1 MSDESLN
8 SKKTIKHLR
17 RGLSIYKTGRSPF
30 WHARIYDAV
39 KKKYVVRTTKEMN
52 RIEAAEVAEEIV
64 DTYKKKQNTA
74 HASLKER
81 SFEHYAKLLS
91 DVTEQKAR
99 SSRNKYAFSDQA
111 KILFREKDGLV
122 SYFGKHDVGKITSGM
137 VRDYLLFLDK
147 RRDQPLAMSTKS
159 KQCGVI
165 RQVLMLALEDG
176 VIDIVPPMPKQ
187 RTVDKP
193 RVSFSDAEYALLLE
207 AARTIAD
214 GAETLVRGVP
224 VTREHYNVIV
234 FAVHSFLR
242 PTETELFGIRYCGIE
257 VMDAEPR
264 HLLMTLTG
272 KTGYRKSASLN
283 AAVDIFEK
291 QRLMN
296 VNAKPTDYVFMPE
309 STNRTTATNTYR
321 RIFNHFLQET
331 GLKKDKDGNDRSPYS
346 LRHYALQ
353 TRLVKSDGKVNI
365 YWLAENAGTSVDQL
379 ERFYL
384 KNLAPSA
391 AKVRNIQSFGD
402 A

>member
-1 MSDESLN
+1 MVEESQN

-39 KKKYVVRTTKEMN
+39 KKKYVVRSTKETN

-64 DTYKKKQNTA
+64 ETYKKKQNSS
-74 HASLKER
+74 HAVSKDR
-81 SFEHYAKLLS
+81 SFEHYAKMLS
-91 DVTEQKAR
+91 EITKQKAKA
-99 SSRNKYAFSDQA
+99 SRNKYAFTDQA

-122 SYFGKHDVGKITSGM
+122 SYFGKYDVGKITPGN

-147 RRDQPLAMSTKS
+147 RREKPLAMSTKS

-176 VIDIVPPMPKQ
+176 VIDIIPPMPKQ

-193 RVSFSDAEYALLLE
+193 RVSFSDAEYGLLLD
-207 AARTIAD
+207 AARKIAD
-214 GAETLVRGVP
+214 AGETRVRGVP

-242 PTETELFGIRYCGIE
+242 PTETELFGIRHCDIE
-257 VMDAEPR
+257 MMDTEPR

-272 KTGYRKSASLN
+272 KTGYRKSATLD
-283 AAVDIFEK
+283 AAVDIYAK
-291 QRLMN
+291 QMLLHSE
-296 VNAKPTDYVFMPE
+296 AKPTDYVFMPE
-309 STNRTTATNTYR
+309 YPNRTTATNTYR

-402 A
+402 V

>member
-1 MSDESLN
+1 MAEESSNRQVAL
-8 SKKTIKHLR
+8 KHLR
-17 RGLSIYKTGRSPF
+17 RGLAIYKTGRSPF
-30 WHARIYDAV
+30 WHARLYDPA
-39 KKKYVVRTTKEMN
+39 KKRYVVRSTKETT
-52 RIEAAEVAEEIV
+52 RLDAAEVAEEIV
-64 DTYKKKQNTA
+64 AAYLSKQNND
-74 HASLKER
+74 HAVRKER

-91 DVTEQKAR
+91 ELTKQKAKA
-99 SSRNKYAFSDQA
+99 SRNKYAFSDQA
-111 KILFREKDGLV
+111 KVLFREGDGLV

-176 VIDIVPPMPKQ
+176 VIDIIPPMPKQ
-187 RTVDKP
+187 RTVDRP
-193 RVSFSDAEYALLLE
+193 RVSFTDAEYGRLLK
-207 AARTIAD
+207 AARHIAD
-214 GAETLVRGVP
+214 AGEIRVRGVP

-242 PTETELFGIRYCGIE
+242 PTETELFGIRYCDIN
-257 VMDAEPR
+257 VVRDDPK

-272 KTGYRKSASLN
+272 KTGYRQSASLE
-283 AAVDIFEK
+283 AAVDIYDK
-291 QRLMN
+291 QCRLHSTR
-296 VNAKPTDYVFMPE
+296 KETDYVFMPE
-309 STNRTTATNTYR
+309 YANRTTAVNTYR
-321 RIFNHFLQET
+321 RIFNHMLEAAD
-331 GLKKDKDGNDRSPYS
+331 LKKDKDGNDRSPYS

-402 A
+402 

>member
-1 MSDESLN
+1 MPDESLN

-30 WHARIYDAV
+30 WHVRIYDAV
-39 KKKYVVRTTKEMN
+39 KKKYVVRSSKETN

-74 HASLKER
+74 HAVSKDR

-91 DVTEQKAR
+91 AITLQK
-99 SSRNKYAFSDQA
+99 SKSTRNKYSFSDQA

-147 RRDQPLAMSTKS
+147 RRDKPLAMSTKS

-242 PTETELFGIRYCGIE
+242 PTETELFGIRYCDIE
-257 VMDAEPR
+257 MMGDAPR

-272 KTGYRKSASLN
+272 KTGYRKSASLE

-291 QRLMN
+291 QQAMHSGY
-296 VNAKPTDYVFMPE
+296 KPTDYVFMPE
-309 STNRTTATNTYR
+309 YTNRTTAVNTYR

-331 GLKKDKDGNDRSPYS
+331 GLKKDKDGNERSPYS

-402 A
+402 G

>member
-1 MSDESLN
+1 MSEESLN

-39 KKKYVVRTTKEMN
+39 KKKYVVRSTKESN

-64 DTYKKKQNTA
+64 DTYKKKLNSS
-74 HASLKER
+74 HAVSKDR

-91 DVTEQKAR
+91 EMTKQKAK
-99 SSRNKYAFSDQA
+99 STRNKYAFSDQA

-147 RRDQPLAMSTKS
+147 RRDKPLAMSTKS

-176 VIDIVPPMPKQ
+176 VIDIIPPMPKQ

-193 RVSFSDAEYALLLE
+193 RVSFTDAEYALLLE
-207 AARTIAD
+207 TARKIAD
-214 GAETLVRGVP
+214 AGETSVRGVP
-224 VTREHYNVIV
+224 VTREHYNIIV

-242 PTETELFGIRYCGIE
+242 PTETELFGIRHCDIE
-257 VMDAEPR
+257 MMDTEPR

-272 KTGYRKSASLN
+272 KTGYRKSATLD
-283 AAVDIFEK
+283 AAVDIYAK
-291 QRLMN
+291 QRVLHSDP
-296 VNAKPTDYVFMPE
+296 KPTDYVFMPE
-309 STNRTTATNTYR
+309 YPNRTTAVNTYR

-402 A
+402 V

>member
-1 MSDESLN
+1 LVEESQN

-39 KKKYVVRTTKEMN
+39 KKKYVVRSTKETN

-64 DTYKKKQNTA
+64 DTYKKKQNSA

-99 SSRNKYAFSDQA
+99 SSRNKYAFSDQS
-111 KILFREKDGLV
+111 KILFREQDGLV
-122 SYFGKHDVGKITSGM
+122 SYFGKHDVGKITSGI

-147 RRDQPLAMSTKS
+147 RREKPLAMSTKS

-176 VIDIVPPMPKQ
+176 VIDIIPPMPKQ

-193 RVSFSDAEYALLLE
+193 RVSFSDAEYAL
-207 AARTIAD
+207 ARTIAD
-214 GAETLVRGVP
+214 AGETSVRGVL

-242 PTETELFGIRYCGIE
+242 PTETELFGIRYCDIE
-257 VMDAEPR
+257 IMDEEPR

-272 KTGYRKSASLN
+272 KTGYRKSATLD
-283 AAVDIFEK
+283 AAVDIYT
-291 QRLMN
+291 Q
-296 VNAKPTDYVFMPE
+296 
-309 STNRTTATNTYR
+309 
-321 RIFNHFLQET
+321 
-331 GLKKDKDGNDRSPYS
+331 SP
-346 LRHYALQ
+346 R
-353 TRLVKSDGKVNI
+353 
-365 YWLAENAGTSVDQL
+365 
-379 ERFYL
+379 
-384 KNLAPSA
+384 APD
-391 AKVRNIQSFGD
+391 F
-402 A
+402 

>member
-30 WHARIYDAV
+30 WHVRIYDAV
-39 KKKYVVRTTKEMN
+39 KKKYVVRTSKEMN

-99 SSRNKYAFSDQA
+99 SSRNKYVFSDQA

-122 SYFGKHDVGKITSGM
+122 NYFGKHDVGKITSGM

-242 PTETELFGIRYCGIE
+242 PTETELFGIRYCDIE
-257 VMDAEPR
+257 VMGDAPR

-272 KTGYRKSASLN
+272 KTGYRKSASLGN
-283 AAVDIFEK
+283 PPIYGAV
-291 QRLMN
+291 
-296 VNAKPTDYVFMPE
+296 
-309 STNRTTATNTYR
+309 
-321 RIFNHFLQET
+321 
-331 GLKKDKDGNDRSPYS
+331 
-346 LRHYALQ
+346 
-353 TRLVKSDGKVNI
+353 
-365 YWLAENAGTSVDQL
+365 
-379 ERFYL
+379 
-384 KNLAPSA
+384 
-391 AKVRNIQSFGD
+391 
-402 A
+402 

>member
-1 MSDESLN
+1 MVEESQN

-39 KKKYVVRTTKEMN
+39 KKKYVVRSTKETN

-64 DTYKKKQNTA
+64 ETYKKKQNSA
-74 HASLKER
+74 HAVSKDR
-81 SFEHYAKLLS
+81 SFEHYAKMLS
-91 DVTEQKAR
+91 EITKQKAR
-99 SSRNKYAFSDQA
+99 SSRNKYAFSDQS

-147 RRDQPLAMSTKS
+147 RRDKPLAMSTKS

-176 VIDIVPPMPKQ
+176 VIDIIPPMPKQ

-193 RVSFSDAEYALLLE
+193 RVSFSDAEYGLLLE
-207 AARTIAD
+207 EARQIAD
-214 GAETLVRGVP
+214 DGETSVRGVP

-242 PTETELFGIRYCGIE
+242 PTETELFGIRYCDIE
-257 VMDAEPR
+257 VMDEEPR

-272 KTGYRKSASLN
+272 KTGYRKSATMQ
-283 AAVDIFEK
+283 AAADIFEK
-291 QRLMN
+291 QREMH
-296 VNAKPTDYVFMPE
+296 VAAKPTDYVFMPE
-309 STNRTTATNTYR
+309 YSNRTTAVNTYR
-321 RIFNHFLQET
+321 RIFNHFLKET

-384 KNLAPSA
+384 KNLAPSS